1 VGDGGLTGEVKP
13 NATSTDSER
22 GNGIELTTVFIDISW
37 EKWYI
42 SIVVQRRTIK
52 LKTEAFRGRTIGS

>member
-22 GNGIELTTVFIDISW
+22 GDGIEFKNHRLSGTDTWVFN
-37 EKWYI
+37 
-42 SIVVQRRTIK
+42 
-52 LKTEAFRGRTIGS
+52 